1 MLSSVKARA
10 VLSWYL
16 PLAVA
21 VLGAGLAQDG
31 VAQAQTGDELKVAV
45 LEAEPFVVREGDV
58 PGGFLFDVWDH
69 VAVDL
74 GWDYEVVWVESL
86 TDVGDLIRVRGVD
99 VAIAPL
105 ASSREREENFDFTS
119 GIVASGPVFG
129 VHDRTETPVSVLSAL
144 FSADILK
151 LLGWSAVLLLVLG
164 HMMWLVERKNPD
176 TDFATDY
183 VRGAWDGVWWAI
195 VTVTTVGYGDT
206 SPRTGPGRL
215 VAILAMLG
223 SLFLVGAF
231 VSEVTTALQAQR
243 AAAVVADTRDL
254 EGEPVGVVEESSYQ
268 AYLEDRGVT
277 TVGYASQPDVFAAA
291 AAGDVDVVVAD
302 QYELD
307 ALGGDFGVRSTGE
320 LLYDEFI
327 AFAVREDSPLR
338 SEINGALSDLHR
350 RGVIREIVARWTQ

>member
-1 MLSSVKARA
+1 MRARVLLAWSFLLAAA
-10 VLSWYL
+10 VL
-16 PLAVA
+16 
-21 VLGAGLAQDG
+21 LGGLARDG
-31 VAQAQTGDELKVAV
+31 VARAQSDDQLTVAV
-45 LEAEPFVVREGDV
+45 LEAEPFVIREGDV
-58 PGGFLFDVWDH
+58 PGGFLFEVWQH

-74 GWDYEVVWVESL
+74 DWAYEVIWVESL

-105 ASSREREENFDFTS
+105 ASTSEREENFDFTS

-129 VHDRTETPVSVLSAL
+129 VHERTETPVSILSAL
-144 FSADILK
+144 FSVDILR

-164 HMMWLVERKNPD
+164 HLMWLVERNNPQS
-176 TDFATDY
+176 DFASGY
-183 VRGAWDGVWWAI
+183 LRGVWDGVWWAM

-206 SPRTGPGRL
+206 SPRSGPGRL

-268 AYLEDRGVT
+268 AFLDDRGVT
-277 TVGYASQPDVFAAA
+277 TVGFPSQSDVFAAA
-291 AAGDVDVVVAD
+291 AAGEVDVVVAD
-302 QYELD
+302 QYELE
-307 ALGGDFGVRSTGE
+307 ALGGDFGVQSTGE

-327 AFAVREDSPLR
+327 AFAVQEDSPLR
-338 SEINGALSDLHR
+338 SDINGALSDLHR

>member
-1 MLSSVKARA
+1 MLSPVRARGLL
-10 VLSWYL
+10 VWCFL
-16 PLAVA
+16 LAVA
-21 VLGAGLAQDG
+21 VLASG
-31 VAQAQTGDELKVAV
+31 VARGGVARAQTADELVVAV
-45 LEAEPFVVREGDV
+45 LEVEPFVVREGDV
-58 PGGFLFDVWDH
+58 PGGFLFEVWEH

-74 GWDYEVVWVESL
+74 GWEYEVVWVESL
-86 TDVGDLIRVRGVD
+86 ADVGDLLRDRGVD

-105 ASSREREENFDFTS
+105 ASTSEREENFDFTS
-119 GIVASGPVFG
+119 GVVASGPLFG
-129 VHDRTETPVSVLSAL
+129 VHERTETPVSVLSAL
-144 FSADILK
+144 FSVDILR
-151 LLGWSAVLLLVLG
+151 LLGWSAVILLVLG
-164 HMMWLVERKNPD
+164 HMMWLVERKNPRS
-176 TDFATDY
+176 DFAQGY
-183 VRGAWDGVWWAI
+183 LPGVWDGVWWAM
-195 VTVTTVGYGDT
+195 VTVTTVGYGDR

-268 AYLEDRGVT
+268 AFLDERGVT
-277 TVGYASQPDVFAAA
+277 TVGYPSQPDVFAAA
-291 AAGDVDVVVAD
+291 AAGEIDVVVAD
-302 QYELD
+302 QYELE

-338 SEINGALSDLHR
+338 SDINGALSDLHR
-350 RGVIREIVARWTQ
+350 RGVIREIVGRWTQ